1 MKKLTMI
8 LGIVGAIA
16 LISCKKDRVC
26 ECTENVGGGTTYTSS
41 VTLTDVTKSAA
52 KANCVTTKS
61 YSNDGVA
68 IEYSK
73 TCNLK

>member
-26 ECTENVGGGTTYTSS
+26 ECTEVYGGGSTYTTS

-52 KANCVTTKS
+52 KANCVSTKS
-61 YSNDGVA
+61 YSTDGVA
-68 IEYSK
+68 NQYTK